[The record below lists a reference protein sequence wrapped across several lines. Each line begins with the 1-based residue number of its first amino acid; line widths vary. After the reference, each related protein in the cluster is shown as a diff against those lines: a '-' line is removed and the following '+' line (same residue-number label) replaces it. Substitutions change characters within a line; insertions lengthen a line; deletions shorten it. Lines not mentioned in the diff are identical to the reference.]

1 MIIWAKSS
9 YFTIFSTINVNFPLF
24 IINNTT
30 KNKGVINMN
39 NLRKI
44 GLSALAG
51 SLATFSVNAAD
62 MSVSG
67 AASISFDDTNRGKA
81 DRGNGFY
88 MGDSV
93 KFNASGETDGG
104 IGVAVYYEMDGGT
117 LDDHNIKLT
126 GDFGT
131 ITFDGHGGSSAMGAV
146 DDKTP
151 NAYEEAWDIIDT
163 DGAATSGSPTVI
175 NGSGSGNS
183 MFIYTS
189 PSMGGASLTVAYRN
203 AVNDASESMTDF
215 ALAMSP
221 ESIDGLT
228 VGVAMSDNSIGENV
242 DSDESTMYATYA
254 TGGFTF
260 GVQSSD
266 LDHTTANSDQE
277 SIAYGITY
285 AVNDDMSI
293 GYSYHEV
300 EFESGAN
307 LLDQESTGISASYT
321 MGGMTLAGAM
331 NDVDNMAGTATRDHE
346 GYEFTLSFAF

>member
-1 MIIWAKSS
+1 
-9 YFTIFSTINVNFPLF
+9 
-24 IINNTT
+24 
-30 KNKGVINMN
+30 MN

-67 AASISFDDTNRGKA
+67 AASITLDDTNRGKG
-81 DRGNGFY
+81 DRGNGYY
-88 MGDSV
+88 MGDSI

-104 IGVAVYYEMDGGT
+104 LGVAVYYEIDGSVF
-117 LDDHNIKLT
+117 DDHNIKLT

-131 ITFDGHGGSSAMGAV
+131 LTFDGHGGSSAMGAV

-175 NGSGSGNS
+175 NGSGGGNN

-189 PSMGGASLTVAYRN
+189 PSMGGATLTVAHRN
-203 AVNDASESMTDF
+203 HVSAAAESMTDF
-215 ALAMSP
+215 AIAVSP
-221 ESIDGLT
+221 EGIDGLT
-228 VGVAMSDNSIGENV
+228 IGAAMSNNTIGTNI

-254 TGGFTF
+254 TGGFTV

-266 LDHTTANSDQE
+266 LDHTTTNSDQE
-277 SIAYGITY
+277 SIAYGVTY
-285 AVNDDMSI
+285 AVNDDFSI
-293 GYSYHEV
+293 GYSYHELD
-300 EFESGAN
+300 FESAS
-307 LLDQESTGISASYT
+307 LSDQKSTGISASYT
-321 MGGMTLAGAM
+321 MGGMTLAGAS
-331 NDVDNMAGTATRDHE
+331 NEVDNMKGSSAAGSDVE

>member
-1 MIIWAKSS
+1 
-9 YFTIFSTINVNFPLF
+9 
-24 IINNTT
+24 
-30 KNKGVINMN
+30 MN

-88 MGDSV
+88 MGDSL

-104 IGVAVYYEMDGGT
+104 LGVAVYYELDGNV

-131 ITFDGHGGSSAMGAV
+131 LTFDGHGGSSAFGAM

-163 DGAATSGSPTVI
+163 DGTSSSGSPLVI
-175 NGSGSGNS
+175 NGGGGDG
-183 MFIYTS
+183 MFIYSS
-189 PSMGGASLTVAYRN
+189 PSMGGAVLTVAYQ
-203 AVNDASESMTDF
+203 NDVAGGGAASYTDF
-215 ALAMSP
+215 GITISP
-221 ESIDGLT
+221 EAIDGLT
-228 VGVAMSDNSIGENV
+228 IGIASSDNEVGQDL
-242 DSDESTMYATYA
+242 DSDETTYYATYA
-254 TGGFTF
+254 TGGFTI
-260 GVQSSD
+260 GAQASD
-266 LDHTTANSDQE
+266 LDHTTAGSDQE
-277 SIAYGITY
+277 SVAYGVTY

-293 GYSYHEV
+293 GYSYHEL
-300 EFESGAN
+300 ETETAGDS
-307 LLDQESTGISASYT
+307 DQKSTGISASYT
-321 MGGMTLAGAM
+321 MGGMTLAGAT
-331 NDVDNMAGTATRDHE
+331 NEVKNMEGTDTQDFE

>member
-1 MIIWAKSS
+1 
-9 YFTIFSTINVNFPLF
+9 
-24 IINNTT
+24 
-30 KNKGVINMN
+30 MN

-67 AASISFDDTNRGKA
+67 AGSISFDDTNRGKG

-88 MGDSV
+88 MGDSL
-93 KFNASGETDGG
+93 KFNASGDTDGG
-104 IGVAVYYEMDGGT
+104 LGVAVYYEIDGGA

-131 ITFDGHGGSSAMGAV
+131 LTFDGHGGSSAMGAV

-163 DGAATSGSPTVI
+163 DGTSATGSPTVI
-175 NGSGSGNS
+175 NGSGGGNG

-203 AVNDASESMTDF
+203 AVDNASESMTDF
-215 ALAMSP
+215 AIAISP
-221 ESIDGLT
+221 ETIDGLT
-228 VGVAMSDNSIGENV
+228 VGLAMSNNTVGTNI
-242 DSDESTMYATYA
+242 DSDENTMYATYA

-260 GVQSSD
+260 GIQSSD

-285 AVNDDMSI
+285 AVNDDMSV
-293 GYSYHEV
+293 GYSYHEL
-300 EFESGAN
+300 ETELGTDQ
-307 LLDQESTGISASYT
+307 DQESTGISASYT

-331 NDVDNMAGTATRDHE
+331 NDVDNIAGTTSRDHE

>member
-1 MIIWAKSS
+1 
-9 YFTIFSTINVNFPLF
+9 
-24 IINNTT
+24 
-30 KNKGVINMN
+30 MN

-67 AASISFDDTNRGKA
+67 AGSISFDDTNRGKA

-88 MGDSV
+88 MGDSL
-93 KFNASGETDGG
+93 KFNASGETDNG
-104 IGVAVYYEMDGGT
+104 IGVAVYYEIDGGV
-117 LDDHNIKLT
+117 LDDHNLKLS

-163 DGAATSGSPTVI
+163 DGTSATGSPTVI
-175 NGSGSGNS
+175 NGSGGGDGMWIYNS
-183 MFIYTS
+183 
-189 PSMGGASLTVAYRN
+189 PNMGGAVLTVAYRN
-203 AVNDASESMTDF
+203 HVSAAAESMTDF
-215 ALAMSP
+215 ALALSP
-221 ESIDGLT
+221 EGIDGLT
-228 VGVAMSDNSIGENV
+228 LGVAMSNNTIGANV

-260 GVQSSD
+260 GLQASD
-266 LDHTTANSDQE
+266 LDHTTATSDQE
-277 SIAYGITY
+277 SIAYGVTY
-285 AVNDDMSI
+285 AVNDDLSI
-293 GYSYHEV
+293 GYSYHEL
-300 EFESGAN
+300 ETE
-307 LLDQESTGISASYT
+307 LTTDEDQKSTGISASYT
-321 MGGMTLAGAM
+321 MGGMTLAGAS
-331 NDVDNMAGTATRDHE
+331 NDTKNIAGTATRDHE

>member
-1 MIIWAKSS
+1 
-9 YFTIFSTINVNFPLF
+9 
-24 IINNTT
+24 
-30 KNKGVINMN
+30 MN

-62 MSVSG
+62 FSVSG
-67 AASISFDDTNRGKA
+67 AGSISFDDTNRGKS

-88 MGDSV
+88 MGDSL
-93 KFNASGETDGG
+93 KFNAGGETDNG
-104 IGVAVYYEMDGGT
+104 IGVAVYYEIDGGS
-117 LDDHNIKLT
+117 LDDHNLKLS

-151 NAYEEAWDIIDT
+151 NAYEEAWDIVDT
-163 DGAATSGSPTVI
+163 DATSATGSPTVI
-175 NGSGSGNS
+175 NGSGGGNG
-183 MFIYTS
+183 MWIYTS
-189 PSMGGASLTVAYRN
+189 PSMGGATLTAAYRN
-203 AVNDASESMTDF
+203 HVSAAAESMTDF
-215 ALAMSP
+215 AIAVSP
-221 ESIDGLT
+221 EGIDGLT
-228 VGVAMSDNSIGENV
+228 VGAAISNNTIGTNL
-242 DSDESTMYATYA
+242 DSDESTFYATYA

-260 GVQSSD
+260 GMQASD
-266 LDHTTANSDQE
+266 LDHTTATSDQE

-293 GYSYHEV
+293 GYSYHEL
-300 EFESGAN
+300 ETE
-307 LLDQESTGISASYT
+307 LTTDEDQESTGISASYT

-331 NDVDNMAGTATRDHE
+331 NEVDNMAGTDTRDHE

>member
-1 MIIWAKSS
+1 
-9 YFTIFSTINVNFPLF
+9 
-24 IINNTT
+24 
-30 KNKGVINMN
+30 MN

-67 AASISFDDTNRGKA
+67 AGSISFDDTNRGKS

-88 MGDSV
+88 MGDSL
-93 KFNASGETDGG
+93 KFNASGDTDGG
-104 IGVAVYYEMDGGT
+104 LGVAVYYEIDGGA

-131 ITFDGHGGSSAMGAV
+131 LTFDGHGGSSAMGAV

-163 DGAATSGSPTVI
+163 DGTSATGSPTVI
-175 NGSGSGNS
+175 NGSGGGNG

-203 AVNDASESMTDF
+203 AVDNASESMTDF
-215 ALAMSP
+215 AIAISP
-221 ESIDGLT
+221 ETIDGLT
-228 VGVAMSDNSIGENV
+228 VGLAMSNNTVGTNI
-242 DSDESTMYATYA
+242 DSDENTMYATYA

-260 GVQSSD
+260 GIQSSD

-285 AVNDDMSI
+285 AVNDDMSV
-293 GYSYHEV
+293 GYSYHEL
-300 EFESGAN
+300 ETELGTDQ
-307 LLDQESTGISASYT
+307 DQESTGISASYT

-331 NDVDNMAGTATRDHE
+331 NDVENMAGTATRDHE

>member
-1 MIIWAKSS
+1 
-9 YFTIFSTINVNFPLF
+9 
-24 IINNTT
+24 
-30 KNKGVINMN
+30 MN

-62 MSVSG
+62 FSVSG
-67 AASISFDDTNRGKA
+67 AASITMDDTNRGKGN
-81 DRGNGFY
+81 RGNGHY
-88 MGDSV
+88 MGDSL
-93 KFNASGETDGG
+93 KFNASGDTDGG
-104 IGVAVYYEMDGGT
+104 LGVAVYYEIDGGV
-117 LDDHNIKLT
+117 LDDYNLKMS

-163 DGAATSGSPTVI
+163 DGTSTSGSPTVI
-175 NGSGSGNS
+175 NGSGGGNN

-189 PSMGGASLTVAYRN
+189 PSVGGATLTAAYRQAP
-203 AVNDASESMTDF
+203 AVASESMTDF
-215 ALAMSP
+215 AVKLSP
-221 ESIDGLT
+221 EAVDGLT
-228 VGVAMSDNSIGENV
+228 IGAAVSNNTIGAAI
-242 DSDESTMYATYA
+242 DSDENTMYATYA
-254 TGGFTF
+254 TGGFTV
-260 GVQSSD
+260 GIQASD
-266 LDHTTANSDQE
+266 KDVTTAGSDAE

-293 GYSYHEV
+293 GYSYHEL
-300 EFESGAN
+300 ETESTTDE
-307 LLDQESTGISASYT
+307 DQESTGISASYT

-331 NDVDNMAGTATRDHE
+331 NEVDNMAGTDTRDHE